1 MDLSGLGRK
10 QIMKALVY
18 TDTNEIVYRNEP
30 APILEPGDVLLK
42 VEATGIC
49 GSDMHAY
56 HGKDPRRTPPLILG
70 HEVAGTIA
78 SGPREGVRAVINPLI
93 TCGTCG
99 YCDTG
104 FSNLCNQRELIGMRI
119 PGAYAEYTKVPERNL
134 IPIPHRLGF
143 IKASL
148 AEPTATALHALN
160 LARMKSFRPLAELKV
175 LVIGGGAIGML
186 TALLLKGYGC
196 DDILLAETNDLRGKS
211 AADHTGC
218 QVFNPVNSLEGPD
231 SYDLV
236 LDCVGGEKTRTLA
249 ITAVKSGGIF
259 VHIGLM
265 DALDGLDIRKIT
277 LSEITLIGVY
287 CYTAADVRAAVKA
300 IDTGLV
306 GDLTWVETRPLSQ
319 GSQAFSDLDEG
330 LTAAAKIVLL
340 PDS

>member
-1 MDLSGLGRK
+1 
-10 QIMKALVY
+10 MKALVY
-18 TDTNEIVYRNEP
+18 TDTNEIVYRDEP
-30 APILEPGDVLLK
+30 APIFEQGDVLFK

-56 HGKDPRRTPPLILG
+56 HGKDPRRVPPLILG

-78 SGPREGVRAVINPLI
+78 SGPHEGIRAVINPLI
-93 TCGTCG
+93 TCGTCE

-104 FSNLCNQRELIGMRI
+104 LSNLCAQRELIGMRL
-119 PGAYAEYTKVPERNL
+119 PGAYAEYTKIPGRNL
-134 IPIPHRLGF
+134 IPIPHQLGF
-143 IKASL
+143 TKASL

-175 LVIGGGAIGML
+175 LIIGGGAIGML

-196 DDILLAETNDLRGKS
+196 RDILLAETNDLRGKS
-211 AADHTGC
+211 AAEHTGC
-218 QVFNPVNSLEGPD
+218 RVFNPITDTLEGPD

-236 LDCVGGEKTRTLA
+236 LDCVGGEKTRNLSV
-249 ITAVKSGGIF
+249 TAAKPGGIF

-265 DALDGLDIRKIT
+265 DSLGGLDIRKIT

-319 GSQAFSDLDEG
+319 GAKAFLDLDNG

>member
-1 MDLSGLGRK
+1 
-10 QIMKALVY
+10 MKALVY
-18 TDTNEIVYRNEP
+18 TDTNKIVYRDEP

-56 HGKDPRRTPPLILG
+56 HGKDPRRVPPLILG

-78 SGPREGVRAVINPLI
+78 SGPQEGIRAVINPLI

-104 FSNLCNQRELIGMRI
+104 FSNLCAQRELIGMRL
-119 PGAYAEYTKVPERNL
+119 PGAYAEYTKVPARNL
-134 IPIPHRLGF
+134 IPIPHQLGF

-160 LARMKSFRPLAELKV
+160 LARIKSFRPLAELKV

-196 DDILLAETNDLRGKS
+196 TDILLAETNDLRAES
-211 AADHTGC
+211 AVDHTGC
-218 QVFNPVNSLEGPD
+218 RAYNPITDSLEAPD
-231 SYDLV
+231 CFDLV
-236 LDCVGGEKTRTLA
+236 LDCVGGEKTRHLA
-249 ITAVKSGGIF
+249 TAAVKPGGIL

-265 DALDGLDIRKIT
+265 DSLGGLDIRKIT
-277 LSEITLIGVY
+277 LSEVTLIGVY
-287 CYTAADVRAAVKA
+287 CYTAADVRAAVNA
-300 IDTGLV
+300 IDTGLL
-306 GDLTWVETRPLSQ
+306 GDLSWVETRSLSR
-319 GSQAFSDLDEG
+319 GAEAFSDLDNG
-330 LTAAAKIVLL
+330 LSAAAKIVLL